1 MDLHPVTPEHPAA
14 TFPTQRAGGLAS
26 ALGPAFFDPA
36 PLAGDGTPGVAEYA
50 VEELA
55 AALGLSHLAGLALVA
70 EAVELRYRLPRL
82 WALVQSGDL
91 QAWKARQVAKATT
104 MLSREAV
111 AFVDRHL
118 AVTARSNRLPALNPV
133 LHEARLRCDPD
144 QAAAVEQNALDHRG
158 VWLDHRESTATTLV
172 TARMDTLDALDL
184 DATVG
189 DLASLLGRLGDHRT
203 LDVRRASALGLLA
216 HPQRAL
222 DLATGTDPDTAA
234 GPGRLG

>member
-1 MDLHPVTPEHPAA
+1 M
-14 TFPTQRAGGLAS
+14 
-26 ALGPAFFDPA
+26 
-36 PLAGDGTPGVAEYA
+36 
-50 VEELA
+50 
-55 AALGLSHLAGLALVA
+55 
-70 EAVELRYRLPRL
+70 
-82 WALVQSGDL
+82 
-91 QAWKARQVAKATT
+91 
-104 MLSREAV
+104 
-111 AFVDRHL
+111 DRHL

-189 DLASLLGRLGDHRT
+189 DLAGLLGRLGDHRT
-203 LDVRRASALGLLA
+203 LDVRRASALGMLA

-222 DLATGTDPDTAA
+222 DLATGTDPGTARA
-234 GPGRLG
+234 RCRV